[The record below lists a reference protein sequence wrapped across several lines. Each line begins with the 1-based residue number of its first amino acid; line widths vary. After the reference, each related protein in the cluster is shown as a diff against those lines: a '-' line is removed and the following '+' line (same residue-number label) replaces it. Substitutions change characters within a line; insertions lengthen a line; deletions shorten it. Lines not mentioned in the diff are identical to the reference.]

1 MSHGC
6 RSGLAVDDTADTT
19 TGGLMSVGNYYF
31 CLAPP
36 TDLSE
41 VRSWAA
47 WQPSGRPP
55 WAAVKDGRTLPP
67 ETKSATLYGL
77 L

>member
-1 MSHGC
+1 MGHRW

-19 TGGLMSVGNYYF
+19 TGGLMSVENYYF

-41 VRSWAA
+41 LRS
-47 WQPSGRPP
+47 
-55 WAAVKDGRTLPP
+55 
-67 ETKSATLYGL
+67 
-77 L
+77 